1 MEFEYLV
8 PYVNG
13 EGDTGL
19 TARLKWKRNFDKIK
33 AWIEGY
39 GGGSGVLEKD
49 LVVNFKPN
57 VGYLNGSAGIR
68 YQKGT
73 PIETVLRNI
82 LYQEQPVRLTVSV
95 SDAQPASGTR
105 VTLTATFDPGTSAL
119 TVVSWQWFVDDADEP
134 AGSGS
139 SLFQPTETSGTHRY
153 KLVATLSD
161 DSEKVIFTPVTWME
175 QVATLT
181 LSPPQ
186 SQEAEVGDTVTFTIS
201 YNAGT
206 TGVASP
212 KFVPSK
218 GAISGNVLT
227 VAVDK
232 EGEETIT
239 VTAKDGDDNVL
250 CSGEA
255 KVTGYYKWFAG
266 KVDARTISQLS
277 FSDMTTSGKFI
288 GISGNPYEFT
298 VNNYRQIAFAVPQNS
313 TISKLVDVASTID
326 VLDNQ
331 DFIVTG
337 TLQHSNGKVYNVV
350 LFLANAY
357 SGNVDSKYR
366 GYTT

>member
-139 SLFQPTETSGTHRY
+139 SQFQPTETSGTHQY

-161 DSEKVIFTPVTWME
+161 DSEKVIFTTVTWSE

-186 SQEAEVGDTVTFTIS
+186 SQEAEVGDTVTFNIS

-206 TGVASP
+206 TGVTSP

-218 GAISGNVLT
+218 GTISGNVLT

-250 CSGEA
+250 CSGQA
-255 KVTGYYKWFAG
+255 KLTGYYKWFAG
-266 KVDARTISQLS
+266 KVATEQASEVDITRLEQSGFIKGSPFEIPEFDVTNWRCIALAVPSAKRVTL
-277 FSDMTTSGKFI
+277 FHAVTDGFTSDMLSDDDYMSDTTKA
-288 GISGNPYEFT
+288 
-298 VNNYRQIAFAVPQNS
+298 YRNTTYKVVDVFADASTSKS
-313 TISKLVDVASTID
+313 TIKISVI
-326 VLDNQ
+326 
-331 DFIVTG
+331 
-337 TLQHSNGKVYNVV
+337 
-350 LFLANAY
+350 
-357 SGNVDSKYR
+357 
-366 GYTT
+366 

>member
-8 PYVNG
+8 PNVNG

-39 GGGSGVLEKD
+39 GVLEKD

-68 YQKGT
+68 YTKGT

-139 SLFQPTETSGTHRY
+139 SQFQPTETSGTHQY

-161 DSEKVIFTPVTWME
+161 GSDKVTFTTVTWME

-212 KFVPSK
+212 KFVPSE
-218 GAISGNVLT
+218 GTISGSTLT
-227 VAVDK
+227 VTVEK
-232 EGEETIT
+232 EGEKTIT

-255 KVTGYYKWFAG
+255 KVAGYYKWFAG
-266 KVDARTISQLS
+266 KVATQNASEVSIANLEHSGFIKGSPFTIPEFEITDWLAIAVAVPATRTLS
-277 FSDMTTSGKFI
+277 VLHAVTDGFTSDMLSVQSYMTT
-288 GISGNPYEFT
+288 
-298 VNNYRQIAFAVPQNS
+298 NNKNYAPNDTLYKITDAFADAPTNKS
-313 TISKLVDVASTID
+313 TVKATVI
-326 VLDNQ
+326 
-331 DFIVTG
+331 
-337 TLQHSNGKVYNVV
+337 
-350 LFLANAY
+350 
-357 SGNVDSKYR
+357 
-366 GYTT
+366 

>member
-68 YQKGT
+68 YTKGT

-139 SLFQPTETSGTHRY
+139 SQFQPTETSGTHQY

-161 DSEKVIFTPVTWME
+161 SSEKVIFTTVTWME

-181 LSPPQ
+181 LSQ
-186 SQEAEVGDTVTFTIS
+186 AQEAEVGDTVTFTIS

-206 TGVASP
+206 TGVTSP
-212 KFVPSK
+212 KFEPSK
-218 GAISGNVLT
+218 GTISGLTLT
-227 VAVDK
+227 VTVEK
-232 EGEETIT
+232 EGENTIT

-250 CSGEA
+250 CSGQA
-255 KVTGYYKWFAG
+255 KLTGYYKWFAG
-266 KVDARTISQLS
+266 KTDKSQISQVALTSLS
-277 FSDMTTSGKFI
+277 SSGKYTGAGVYNF
-288 GISGNPYEFT
+288 SEYNL
-298 VNNYRQIAFAVPQNS
+298 QQLAFAVPHNDNLQ
-313 TISKLVDVASTID
+313 TRKIIDTASQID
-326 VLDNQ
+326 LMID
-331 DFIVTG
+331 DTFIKTG
-337 TLQHSNGKVYNVV
+337 TLNYEKSNTLYDVV
-350 LFLANAY
+350 LYCALRPTGDNTSNFKATV
-357 SGNVDSKYR
+357 S
-366 GYTT
+366 